1 MKTAPILIAL
11 VAALAASPA
20 YAQDDVSP
28 AGVEAVAVPVLDD
41 AQRLFYNGRYE
52 AADALTLE
60 LCSPDLEGL
69 AGCELRSSTLLF
81 QIKRAVA
88 GQADKEKALKA
99 CARCAEWLAAFRTVT
114 SSAQA
119 VARAEDVTVRNVLG
133 AGSGPRQ
140 AAVLAGG

>member
-11 VAALAASPA
+11 VAALAASPV
-20 YAQDDVSP
+20 YAQDVS
-28 AGVEAVAVPVLDD
+28 AVGVETAAVVAPVLDD

-52 AADALTLE
+52 AAETLTLE

-88 GQADKEKALKA
+88 GQTDKEKALKA
-99 CARCAEWLAAFRTVT
+99 CARCADWLAAFRTVT

-119 VARAEDVTVRNVLG
+119 RARARLQ
-133 AGSGPRQ
+133 SS
-140 AAVLAGG
+140 